1 MSVKGELS
9 QENAFAQW
17 QNRIICAD
25 NLAFLKSL
33 PDECIDM
40 VCTSPPYNFG
50 KSYSDTNDA
59 LDWSVYF
66 EQLFAV
72 LDECVRV
79 LKDGGRMAINIMPS
93 NAQQMPTH
101 HRITD
106 YLMQKGLL
114 WKAEII
120 WNKNH
125 HNCPVTLGS
134 WASPSSPYIKYTHEF
149 VEVFC
154 KGTNK
159 KKGDRTNI
167 DITSNEY
174 IEWTR
179 SVWNITPET
188 HMKHWQH
195 PAMFPK
201 PLVQRI
207 LKLFSYQGDTIL
219 DPYNGVG
226 TTTVVAQ
233 ELKRQFIGV
242 DISESYCETARKR
255 LA

>member
-1 MSVKGELS
+1 MI
-9 QENAFAQW
+9 QENALAQW
-17 QNRIICAD
+17 QNQIICAD

-50 KSYSDTNDA
+50 ISYSSTDDS
-59 LDWSVYF
+59 LDWSLYF

-79 LKDGGRMAINIMPS
+79 LKQGGRILINIMPCTTK
-93 NAQQMPTH
+93 QVPTH
-101 HRITD
+101 YRITD
-106 YLMQKGLL
+106 YLMQKGMI

-125 HNCPVTLGS
+125 HNSRVALGS
-134 WASPSSPYIKYTHEF
+134 WASPSNPYIKYTHEF
-149 VEVFC
+149 IEVFC
-154 KGTNK
+154 KGTAR
-159 KKGDRTNI
+159 KKGSRDDI
-167 DITSNEY
+167 DLTADEY

-188 HMKHWQH
+188 HMKTWQH

-201 PLVQRI
+201 ALVRRM
-207 LKLFSYQGDTIL
+207 LKLFSYQGDVIL

-226 TTTVVAQ
+226 TTTTVAQ